1 MDGTVLQ
8 ESSPGLVRRVPR
20 VCRRYVCRTPFR
32 QSGRA
37 RCDWAVRGRV
47 VVDGGYRSRAHPT
60 SRFPSSCLALGRD
73 ARLGGVI
80 YGKAGG
86 RHDLRKKPAVEGVGW
101 DTVGQFYLGDRL
113 LGSYFTNYTYFMH
126 RNMLGSE
133 NGVTNW
139 AGSENGEELFNPLGV
154 PWATVGSPVI
164 WTFAGFEHG
173 HTDIMQ
179 WPGTFREYDPNKGR
193 WLTPDPLGGEITN
206 PQSLNRYTYVLNQP
220 TTLIDPSGL
229 AQCPGPQ
236 CPNNYMWGYAVYG
249 GYGGTLSQYF
259 SNPSWKDPFSLV
271 GIPVVT
277 DTFTPPQLLSTVDFG
292 AMGNANGYAT
302 SVSLIALGGWTTIT
316 LGDAFTLLGSSLGP
330 AGADGSF
337 SWWGTF
343 AKSFV
348 RDFSFKS
355 ARQPGESFGACVDR
369 AAKSLFGNTGARVFG
384 AVTGASL
391 FTGALTLSPGTQ
403 VVKVFNPDYWNVI
416 SWKRVPLPSVADLIV
431 RGGVEAGTISAET
444 GAAISATAAAASKV
458 AVPVAAV
465 TSGLL
470 GGLLGACR

>member
-47 VVDGGYRSRAHPT
+47 SVVDGGYRSRAHPT

-73 ARLGGVI
+73 ARLSGVI

-86 RHDLRKKPAVEGVGW
+86 RHDLRKKPAVEGVSW

-126 RNMLGSE
+126 RNVLGSE

-139 AGSENGEELFNPLGV
+139 VGSENGEELFNPLGV

-193 WLTPDPLGGEITN
+193 WLSPDPLAGDISN

-220 TTLIDPSGL
+220 TTLIDPLGLCSDLDFGYTDENGNFVLHHDVGPCPVVLQPWLAFTSGNWTCSFFGINCGWPSPASGRGSAGGTGGSSPAKPPAPPPGLLSKFKNAVCSVLPEGRVMSINGSIGGIGGQNGSVSVVINYASGQVSGFATGGLQVGWNGL
-229 AQCPGPQ
+229 AQASVSVGFIYGALR
-236 CPNNYMWGYAVYG
+236 PNNEGYSGTFTTGSFSGATFGGFGSFGNGVQVYG
-249 GYGGTLSQYF
+249 GSLGTSLTGVTGTLSRTVT
-259 SNPSWKDPFSLV
+259 SRPFQF
-271 GIPVVT
+271 GK
-277 DTFTPPQLLSTVDFG
+277 TV
-292 AMGNANGYAT
+292 
-302 SVSLIALGGWTTIT
+302 
-316 LGDAFTLLGSSLGP
+316 
-330 AGADGSF
+330 GSF
-337 SWWGTF
+337 MMTPLDVVLS
-343 AKSFV
+343 V
-348 RDFSFKS
+348 
-355 ARQPGESFGACVDR
+355 ARQGAC
-369 AAKSLFGNTGARVFG
+369 
-384 AVTGASL
+384 
-391 FTGALTLSPGTQ
+391 Q
-403 VVKVFNPDYWNVI
+403 
-416 SWKRVPLPSVADLIV
+416 
-431 RGGVEAGTISAET
+431 
-444 GAAISATAAAASKV
+444 
-458 AVPVAAV
+458 
-465 TSGLL
+465 
-470 GGLLGACR
+470 